1 MPYFT
6 IEKTDWTD
14 SFIGLAFTIGWL
26 PQEKQFQLA
35 ITIGTITIA
44 MGMALHNHIG

>member
-14 SFIGLAFTIGWL
+14 FVGLAFTIGWL

-35 ITIGTITIA
+35 ITIGTLTIA
-44 MGMALHNHIG
+44 MGICLWR